1 MRSKLIGLC
10 LLMVLATI
18 LYLSASPAQY
28 PIMEAIAEKVIHK
41 YEQSSCEQLFKEKE
55 KGQPGQPK
63 SPKEQEAIQILK
75 NDPKMRTAFL
85 NKVAPPIAN
94 KMFECGMIP

>member
-18 LYLSASPAQY
+18 LYLSASPSQY

-41 YEQSSCEQLFKEKE
+41 YEQSSCEQLFKEK
-55 KGQPGQPK
+55 GQPGQPK
-63 SPKEQEAIQILK
+63 PPKEQEAIQILK

>member
-1 MRSKLIGLC
+1 
-10 LLMVLATI
+10 MVLATI

-28 PIMEAIAEKVIHK
+28 PVMEAIAEKVIHK
-41 YEQSSCEQLFKEKE
+41 YEQSSCEQLMKE
-55 KGQPGQPK
+55 KGQPALPK
-63 SPKEQEAIQILK
+63 PPKEQEAIQILK
-75 NDPKMRTAFL
+75 NDPKMRTAFI